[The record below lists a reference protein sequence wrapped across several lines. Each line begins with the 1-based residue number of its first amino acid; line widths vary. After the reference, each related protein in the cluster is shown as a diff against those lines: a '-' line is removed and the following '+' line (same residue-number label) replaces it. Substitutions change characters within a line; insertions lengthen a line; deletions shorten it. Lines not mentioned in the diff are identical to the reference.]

1 MHPSIPTPFVN
12 IFNPWNRVVFDG
24 INVRTAIEDATV
36 TINKEITRKMKEF
49 GYLDKNGNHIKTYKI
64 PTKDRLGEILWDE

>member
-1 MHPSIPTPFVN
+1 
-12 IFNPWNRVVFDG
+12 
-24 INVRTAIEDATV
+24 
-36 TINKEITRKMKEF
+36 MKEF